1 MNKWDI
7 LIWGILL
14 GIVLA
19 IAGYKFL
26 KCRKMKKI
34 LKRAKA
40 GEKKAVVFLERAGYR
55 VIEVQSR
62 KKVITTIGGTDHE
75 STVIADLIVRKG
87 FFKYVVEVKTQGQA
101 FPTLPNV
108 RRQMMEYYLVFLSFI
123 SSRTSPTISG
133 SSAEVGSSKSITSGF
148 MARDLA
154 MAIRCF

>member
-87 FFKYVVEVKTQGQA
+87 FFKYVVEVKNPRSSISYFAQCPPSDDGILFSISAPRSYLFGHGQRKNA
-101 FPTLPNV
+101 
-108 RRQMMEYYLVFLSFI
+108 LS
-123 SSRTSPTISG
+123 
-133 SSAEVGSSKSITSGF
+133 EV
-148 MARDLA
+148 
-154 MAIRCF
+154 